1 MDHTE
6 VRELLE
12 TAAVEPSGLDR
23 LVAGDTP
30 EAAAIA
36 GHLAGCPSCTEEF
49 SRLRRAS
56 TVLRDTISTQLPD
69 DLRARTLAFVAE
81 VGRRRGDAPATPV
94 AAERIADGV
103 GERPQPIPLRS
114 RADRLRSRGPLGWL
128 AATAALVLISVGLTA
143 YTVGLQHEADARQA
157 SLEIAGLSAVA
168 SWTVRIDAQPDAQ
181 LVVLAPAS
189 PGSADAPSGTLR
201 FSARAREMVVVA
213 DGISDPPAGHEYGCW
228 VEVAGV
234 RQRLGH
240 MYVKGDLAYWVGQV
254 DALASV
260 TTGSVFGVSL
270 VDLANA
276 PAASQTILSGT
287 LQST

>member
-1 MDHTE
+1 M
-6 VRELLE
+6 
-12 TAAVEPSGLDR
+12 S
-23 LVAGDTP
+23 
-30 EAAAIA
+30 
-36 GHLAGCPSCTEEF
+36 
-49 SRLRRAS
+49 
-56 TVLRDTISTQLPD
+56 
-69 DLRARTLAFVAE
+69 
-81 VGRRRGDAPATPV
+81 
-94 AAERIADGV
+94 
-103 GERPQPIPLRS
+103 S
-114 RADRLRSRGPLGWL
+114 RANRLRSRGPLGWL

-143 YTVGLQHEADARQA
+143 HTLGLQHEADARQA

-181 LVVLAPAS
+181 LVVLAPTS
-189 PGSADAPSGTLR
+189 PGAADAPAGTLR

-213 DGISDPPAGHEYGCW
+213 DGLSNPPAGYEYGCW

-254 DALASV
+254 DALAFV

-270 VDLANA
+270 VDLASP
-276 PAASQTILSGT
+276 PASSQTILSGT